1 MRCTVHSMLFLHSF
15 LLKLKKNS
23 GTRQCVE
30 TLILHGSFSLVLPKF
45 SKWSSPNNVKIK
57 GQLSL
62 QTQGPLVAQLML
74 STPQQ
79 AHKKSDHS
87 YERRHFPELIEDT
100 T

>member
-1 MRCTVHSMLFLHSF
+1 MYCTPNVVLTQLP
-15 LLKLKKNS
+15 LKAEKNS
-23 GTRQCVE
+23 GTRQCVK
-30 TLILHGSFSLVLPKF
+30 TLILHSSSSLVLPKF
-45 SKWSSPNNVKIK
+45 CKWSSLNDMKIT

-62 QTQGPLVAQLML
+62 QTQGPLVALLML